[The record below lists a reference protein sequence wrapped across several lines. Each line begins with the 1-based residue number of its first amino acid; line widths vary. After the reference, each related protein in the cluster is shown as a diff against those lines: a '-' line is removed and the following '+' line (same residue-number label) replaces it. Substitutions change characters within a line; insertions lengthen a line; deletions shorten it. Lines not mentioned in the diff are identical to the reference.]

1 MPQSIV
7 RNVEPD
13 ELGALPKNLQDWTSG
28 FVEIPGTKNVLS
40 SSAFDPSGCFVAMD
54 KGSIVGCVAV
64 TSLPRKNW
72 MVIRYLAAKRALS
85 RVYAVEKL
93 LSRALQYVE
102 TKKPEFL
109 RATTPSIQP
118 YVDVYKSFAFK
129 PIRRDF
135 KITWDLTG
143 TLESPNS
150 QIEVREVTEK
160 TAPEIAEVYVESIR
174 PYWDWRTEEQGGEE
188 AVASNFRDGLAFDGV
203 QRRGERWLSGHV
215 GKELVGFTG
224 LIPDYY
230 KVGDARFRGAFV
242 LPEYRGKGF
251 GRILMSEV
259 SSWAKRQGQH
269 KMTVYTFSYLDSLA
283 PGALLYLK
291 SGGKIESEYLQMQR
305 A

>member
-7 RNVEPD
+7 RNAEPE
-13 ELGALPKNLQDWTSG
+13 ELGTLPKNLQEWTSG
-28 FVEIPGTKNVLS
+28 FIELPGTKNVLS
-40 SSAFDPSGCFVAMD
+40 SSAFDPTGCFVAED

-64 TSLPRKNW
+64 TNLPRKNW
-72 MVIRYLAAKRALS
+72 LVIRYLAAKRAQS

-118 YVDVYKSFAFK
+118 YVDVYRSFAFK

-135 KITWDLTG
+135 RITWDLTK
-143 TLESPNS
+143 TPESPTK
-150 QIEVREVTEK
+150 QVEVREVTEK
-160 TAPEIAEVYVESIR
+160 TAPEIAKVLVESIR
-174 PYWDWRTEEQGGEE
+174 PYWDWRTEEQGGED
-188 AVASNFRDGLAFDGV
+188 AVAQKFQEEIRK
-203 QRRGERWLSGHV
+203 GERWLSGSV
-215 GKELVGFTG
+215 GKEVVGLTG

-230 KVGDARFRGAFV
+230 KTGDARFRGTFV
-242 LPEYRGKGF
+242 VPKHRSRGYG
-251 GRILMSEV
+251 LTMMSQA
-259 SSWAKRQGQH
+259 SSWAKKLGQD
-269 KMTVYTFSYLDSLA
+269 KMTVYTFSYLESLA
-283 PGALLYLK
+283 PGALLYIK

>member
-1 MPQSIV
+1 LPRSIV
-7 RNVEPD
+7 RAAEP
-13 ELGALPKNLQDWTSG
+13 EEVGALPRNLQDWTSG
-28 FVEIPGTKNVLS
+28 FIEAPGTKTVLS
-40 SSAFDPSGCFVAMD
+40 SSAFDPAGCFVAED
-54 KGSIVGCVAV
+54 QGFIVGCVAV
-64 TSLPRKNW
+64 TNLPRKNW
-72 MVIRYLAAKRALS
+72 LVIRYLAAKNAAS

-102 TKKPEFL
+102 TKNSEFL

-135 KITWDLTG
+135 RITWDLEEIT
-143 TLESPNS
+143 EPPNE
-150 QIEVREVTEK
+150 QIEIREVTEK
-160 TAPEIAEVYVESIR
+160 TVPEIAGVYVESLR

-188 AVASNFRDGLAFDGV
+188 AVAHSFKDGLK
-203 QRRGERWLSGHV
+203 RGERWLSGHV

-230 KVGDARFRGAFV
+230 KAGYARFRGAYV

-251 GRILMSEV
+251 GRIMMNEV

-283 PGALLYLK
+283 PGALLYIK
-291 SGGKIESEYLQMQR
+291 SGGKIDSEYLHMQR

>member
-1 MPQSIV
+1 LPQSVV
-7 RNVEPD
+7 RAVQPGEI
-13 ELGALPKNLQDWTSG
+13 EALPKNIQDWTSG

-40 SSAFDPSGCFVAMD
+40 SSSFDPTGCFVAED
-54 KGSIVGCVAV
+54 KGSTVGCVAV
-64 TSLPRKNW
+64 TNLPRKNW
-72 MVIRYLAAKRALS
+72 LVIRYLAAKNAVS

-102 TKKPEFL
+102 TKNPEFL

-135 KITWDLTG
+135 RITWDLAEA
-143 TLESPNS
+143 LESPNK
-150 QIEVREVTEK
+150 QIEIMEVTEK
-160 TAPEIAEVYVESIR
+160 TVPEIAEVYVESLR

-188 AVASNFRDGLAFDGV
+188 AVAHNFKDGLK
-203 QRRGERWLSGHV
+203 RGERWLSGHV

-230 KVGDARFRGAFV
+230 NAGYARFRGAYV
-242 LPEYRGKGF
+242 LPEFRGKGF
-251 GRILMSEV
+251 GRIMMNEV
-259 SSWAKRQGQH
+259 SSWAKRHGQR

-283 PGALLYLK
+283 PGALLYIK

>member
-1 MPQSIV
+1 LPQSIV

-28 FVEIPGTKNVLS
+28 FIEIPGTKNVLS
-40 SSAFDPSGCFVAMD
+40 SSAFDPTGCFVAVD
-54 KGSIVGCVAV
+54 KGAIVGCVAV
-64 TSLPRKNW
+64 TNLPRKNW

-135 KITWDLTG
+135 RITWDLSG
-143 TLESPNS
+143 TLESPNNQVEIS
-150 QIEVREVTEK
+150 EVTEK

-188 AVASNFRDGLAFDGV
+188 AVTHNFRDGLK
-203 QRRGERWLSGHV
+203 RGERWLSGHV

-230 KVGDARFRGAFV
+230 KAGDARFRGAYV

-251 GRILMSEV
+251 GRVLMDEV
-259 SSWAKRQGQH
+259 SSWAKRQSQH

-283 PGALLYLK
+283 PGALLYIK
-291 SGGKIESEYLQMQR
+291 SGGKIESEYLQLQR

>member
-13 ELGALPKNLQDWTSG
+13 EIGALPKNLQDWTSG
-28 FVEIPGTKNVLS
+28 FIELPGTRDVLS
-40 SSAFDPSGCFVAMD
+40 SSAFDRTGCFVAED

-64 TSLPRKNW
+64 TNLPRKNW
-72 MVIRYLAAKRALS
+72 LVIRYLAAKRALS

-109 RATTPSIQP
+109 RATTPSMQP
-118 YVDVYKSFAFK
+118 YVDVYRSFAFK

-135 KITWDLTG
+135 RITWDLTG
-143 TLESPNS
+143 TLESLNK
-150 QIEVREVTEK
+150 QVEIKEVTEK
-160 TAPEIAEVYVESIR
+160 TAPEVAKVLVESIR

-188 AVASNFRDGLAFDGV
+188 AVAQKFQEGFKK
-203 QRRGERWLSGHV
+203 GERWLSGSV
-215 GKELVGFTG
+215 GKKVVGLTG

-230 KVGDARFRGAFV
+230 KAGDARFRGTFV
-242 LPEYRGKGF
+242 VPEYRGRGY
-251 GRILMSEV
+251 GRIMMSQA
-259 SSWAKRQGQH
+259 SSWAKKLGQH
-269 KMTVYTFSYLDSLA
+269 KMTVYTFSYLECLS
-283 PGALLYLK
+283 PGALLYIK
-291 SGGKIESEYLQMQR
+291 SGGKIESEYLQLQR

>member
-1 MPQSIV
+1 
-7 RNVEPD
+7 
-13 ELGALPKNLQDWTSG
+13 
-28 FVEIPGTKNVLS
+28 
-40 SSAFDPSGCFVAMD
+40 
-54 KGSIVGCVAV
+54 
-64 TSLPRKNW
+64 

-135 KITWDLTG
+135 RITWDLTG
-143 TLESPNS
+143 VLESPNNQVEIS
-150 QIEVREVTEK
+150 EVTEK

-188 AVASNFRDGLAFDGV
+188 AVTHNFRDGLK
-203 QRRGERWLSGHV
+203 RGERWLSGHV
-215 GKELVGFTG
+215 GKDLVGFTG

-230 KVGDARFRGAFV
+230 KAGDARFRGAYV

-251 GRILMSEV
+251 GRVLMDEV
-259 SSWAKRQGQH
+259 SSWAKRQSQH

-283 PGALLYLK
+283 PGALLYIK
-291 SGGKIESEYLQMQR
+291 SGGKIESEYLQLQR

>member
-13 ELGALPKNLQDWTSG
+13 ELGGLPKNLQDWTSG
-28 FVEIPGTKNVLS
+28 FIELPGTKNVLS
-40 SSAFDPSGCFVAMD
+40 SSAFDPAGCFVAVD

-64 TSLPRKNW
+64 TNLPRKNW

-109 RATTPSIQP
+109 RATTPSMQP

-135 KITWDLTG
+135 RITWDLTG
-143 TLESPNS
+143 TPEQPNKLVE
-150 QIEVREVTEK
+150 IREVTEK
-160 TAPEIAEVYVESIR
+160 TASEIAEVYVESLR

-188 AVASNFRDGLAFDGV
+188 AVTNNFRNGLK
-203 QRRGERWLSGHV
+203 RGERWLSGHV
-215 GKELVGFTG
+215 GKDLVGFTG

-230 KVGDARFRGAFV
+230 NARDARFRGTYV
-242 LPEYRGKGF
+242 LPEYRGKGY
-251 GRILMSEV
+251 GRILMNEV
-259 SSWAKRQGQH
+259 SNWAKTQGQH
-269 KMTVYTFSYLDSLA
+269 KMTVYTFSYLDSLS
-283 PGALLYLK
+283 PGALLYIK
-291 SGGKIESEYLQMQR
+291 SGGKIDSEYLQMQR